1 MLYKEKT
8 MKTERIFEGKV
19 LNLRVDTV
27 ELPNKKYS
35 KRELIEHS
43 GGVTV
48 VALTDQKEIVLV
60 KQYRKAIEDFLLE
73 LPAGK
78 LEYKED
84 PLECGKREL
93 KEETGYTSDNFELLG
108 ETYSSPGYSTEKIYI
123 YLAQDLKEGESEL
136 DEGEYLEV
144 EKIDIKQVMKMIEN
158 NELKDS
164 KTINGILMAQNKL
177 K

>member
-8 MKTERIFEGKV
+8 MKSERIFEGKV
-19 LNLRVDTV
+19 LNLRVDTI

-35 KRELIEHS
+35 KREIIEHS

-48 VALTDQKEIVLV
+48 VAITDQNEIVLV

-78 LEYKED
+78 LEYGEN

-93 KEETGYTSDNFELLG
+93 KEETGYTSDNFELLC

-144 EKIDIKQVMKMIEN
+144 EKIDIKQVIKMIEDN
-158 NELKDS
+158 KLTDS

>member
-1 MLYKEKT
+1 MLYEEKT
-8 MKTERIFEGKV
+8 MKSERIFEGKI

-35 KRELIEHS
+35 KREIIEHS
-43 GGVTV
+43 GGVAI
-48 VALTDQKEIVLV
+48 VAVTDEDEIVLV

-78 LEYKED
+78 LEYEED
-84 PLECGKREL
+84 PLECAKREL
-93 KEETGYTSDNFELLG
+93 KEETGYTASSTELIS
-108 ETYSSPGYSTEKIYI
+108 ETFASPGYSTEKIYI
-123 YLAQDLKEGESEL
+123 FLAQGLVAGESDL
-136 DEGEYLEV
+136 DEDEYLEI
-144 EKIDIKQVMKMIEN
+144 EKLIEMIDN
-158 NELKDS
+158 NKIADS